1 MPLGGLLPYGDEEE
15 PESGQMD
22 PEFLDRLLYALA
34 KRPFAGSGANEIRE
48 NRAQGPLLPSEAE
61 KLGDFPRGLV
71 GHDIELP
78 AGFPPRDE
86 PAPFQAGGGLDN
98 PFPNVDMLTDPSGAR
113 LQMLGTP
120 PGGPVGPEQGPQ
132 ESDLAKVLTWLSKS
146 KRR

>member
-15 PESGQMD
+15 RGQPSLSPDVLAQLMQ
-22 PEFLDRLLYALA
+22 ALKA
-34 KRPFAGSGANEIRE
+34 RE
-48 NRAQGPLLPSEAE
+48 GGGVGP
-61 KLGDFPRGLV
+61 GQ
-71 GHDIELP
+71 
-78 AGFPPRDE
+78 
-86 PAPFQAGGGLDN
+86 FQAGGGLDN